1 MPPAATKDHGWNS
14 IPALGERAVQR
25 MFYLERSDIMPLPW
39 IHTLVAS
46 LFFMVLAMVSN
57 IVIRHR

>member
-1 MPPAATKDHGWNS
+1 
-14 IPALGERAVQR
+14 
-25 MFYLERSDIMPLPW
+25 MPLPW
-39 IHTLVAS
+39 LHTLVAS